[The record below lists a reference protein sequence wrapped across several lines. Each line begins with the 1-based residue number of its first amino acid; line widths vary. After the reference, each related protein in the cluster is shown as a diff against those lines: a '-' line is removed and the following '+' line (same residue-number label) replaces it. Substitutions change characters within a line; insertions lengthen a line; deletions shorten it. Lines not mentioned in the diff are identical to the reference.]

1 MVFLLYL
8 YADFPTASTHMNES
22 KIMLPNA
29 SELLEASRLELRALM
44 IDTNE
49 KVSNMLD
56 IINPKRVDER
66 TKVTFVP
73 TPQKPKP
80 ITYTITTA
88 NNPKGRLIENIGETL
103 AVSTIG
109 AGIAGLMT
117 IGTTIPALP
126 LMGTTFLLGI
136 GIGLLF
142 SVGYYIVDSLIS

>member
-1 MVFLLYL
+1 ML
-8 YADFPTASTHMNES
+8 PTAS
-22 KIMLPNA
+22 
-29 SELLEASRLELRALM
+29 ELMEASRLELKSIM

-49 KVSNMLD
+49 RVSQKLD
-56 IINPKRVDER
+56 IINPKRIDER
-66 TKVTFVP
+66 TNISFVP
-73 TPQKPKP
+73 TPSKPKP
-80 ITYTITTA
+80 ITYIITTA
-88 NNPKGRLIENIGETL
+88 DNPKGRLIENIGETL
-103 AVSTIG
+103 AVSTLG